1 VTIKKDV
8 TSKEKEKT
16 IYTNK
21 DKFEYL
27 SKKNKNL
34 KDLKNKL
41 GLDYDF

>member
-1 VTIKKDV
+1 MRM
-8 TSKEKEKT
+8 KELTEFET
-16 IYTNK
+16 K

-27 SKKNKNL
+27 SKKNSSL